1 MQQSLSQSV
10 SGNGRNSRPLG
21 SYIPTTQLQSAQCID
36 FYIRCRRVHTPARRE
51 KQPNWR
57 RRRRSRRRP
66 DNYHDYIR
74 TQCSIYTLWALEAIN
89 THNPLY
95 GSQRLV
101 YAYYRDIDIHFS
113 QHIFIYLFEKNS
125 KKENGLEAVWE
136 MEPPPPSLCNVVM
149 KRDLCVKTFSKG
161 KKCSQ

>member
-1 MQQSLSQSV
+1 MVGIVGHQEVISQLHSYSLRSV
-10 SGNGRNSRPLG
+10 QISILDVVEYTHQRVQKSNRTGEEEEVDDAQIIIMIIFVR
-21 SYIPTTQLQSAQCID
+21 SA
-36 FYIRCRRVHTPARRE
+36 V
-51 KQPNWR
+51 
-57 RRRRSRRRP
+57 
-66 DNYHDYIR
+66 
-74 TQCSIYTLWALEAIN
+74 YTLWALEAIN